1 METEAREGAARP
13 RPAAADRLSATL
25 GNSDGL
31 DESRLRLGIAV
42 LLSLG
47 ALYFFRLSAAETLGA
62 AVGSGLV
69 VLVVLYIGFHQVGVR
84 QFSRLWPG
92 ASRGLATAL
101 LVACLCPP
109 GLPPALVAVLGGLA
123 VLSEGVQRRLAAPV
137 ALNGVL
143 IAWGIAWLWWA
154 RTDMTLLAPITMRPQ
169 DEPIMLWTQ
178 FQLQIDPLRLYAGNV
193 AGPIGATSFGLAT
206 VGVLVLGYARRVSWL
221 YLAGFLVA
229 PVAALAAN
237 HQPLEV
243 YLLCGEGVVLVGIV
257 GAEVGRLPQ
266 AWHFRLAAGLLGGAI
281 AAVLFVR
288 GLGAVAYG
296 IGVLGAAVVL
306 TALQA
311 FDILGART
319 PTPVGAPT
327 AKAATARATSPLAQ
341 GSFSPLQLALLVLL
355 PPVGLFFLWRNQ
367 SVPDTQRIGLV
378 AMGSLLYVA
387 AVAGSFA
394 WLWLLRLPT

>member
-1 METEAREGAARP
+1 METEAREGVARP
-13 RPAAADRLSATL
+13 RPALADRLSATL

-62 AVGSGLV
+62 ALGSGLA
-69 VLVVLYIGFHQVGVR
+69 VLVVLYIGFHQVGLR
-84 QFSRLWPG
+84 EFSRLWPG

-109 GLPPALVAVLGGLA
+109 GLPHALVAALSALA
-123 VLSEGVQRRLAAPV
+123 VLSEGVQRRLGAPV

-143 IAWGIAWLWWA
+143 IAAGIAWLWWA
-154 RTDMTLLAPITMRPQ
+154 RTDMTLVAPITMRPQ

-229 PVAALAAN
+229 PVVALSVN

-266 AWHFRLAAGLLGGAI
+266 AWHFRLAVGLLGGAI
-281 AAVLFVR
+281 TAVLFVR
-288 GLGAVAYG
+288 GMGAVAYG
-296 IGVLGAAVVL
+296 IGALGAAVVL
-306 TALQA
+306 TALQV

-327 AKAATARATSPLAQ
+327 ARAATARAPSPLAQ
-341 GSFSPLQLALLVLL
+341 GSFGPLQLALLVLL

-378 AMGSLLYVA
+378 A
-387 AVAGSFA
+387 
-394 WLWLLRLPT
+394 